1 MDTVQILTIDIPVK
15 SKLFINHPDKISD
28 YLKEHAMKYLDNNN
42 NYYANGVVYKDTI
55 EVIEWNS
62 GIKRGSNLSDE
73 MIFTTKIR
81 ACFRMYPIGTM
92 HTGMIESV
100 ENNMITINTEYK
112 YNIIVPFVKMPEGVD
127 VSAVIPDDEDDDYKK
142 ETKKHLKN
150 NNKTYPYI
158 SNTVNIDKLKRGTTV
173 EFIVLDVD
181 SRFNNDNIIVLSF
194 ISNIIEHYTK
204 IYSCSCNKINN
215 IIPEYKHIA
224 GAFDINAIVPLY
236 AVNNDPHINIVQL
249 DNPDIDANTITNAI
263 TSQLNYK
270 DSLIIYLTLNKN
282 VMNPINENLF
292 NSLCKKF
299 VNITVYYDW
308 TYGNENE
315 YRMIIV
321 GSYYH

>member
-1 MDTVQILTIDIPVK
+1 MDTVQILTIDIPLK
-15 SKLFINHPDKISD
+15 SKLFINHPEKISE
-28 YLKEHAMKYLDNNN
+28 YLKGHAMKYLDNNN
-42 NYYANGVVYKDTI
+42 NYYSNGVVYKDTI

-92 HTGMIESV
+92 HTGIIESV

-127 VSAVIPDDEDDDYKK
+127 VSALIPDDEDDDYKK
-142 ETKKHLKN
+142 ETKKYLKN
-150 NNKTYPYI
+150 NNKIYPYI
-158 SNTVNIDKLKRGTTV
+158 SDTVDINKLKRGTTV

-181 SRFNNDNIIVLSF
+181 SRFNNDNIVVLSF

-224 GAFDINAIVPLY
+224 GAFDIDIVPLY
-236 AVNNDPHINIVQL
+236 ANDPHINVVQF
-249 DNPDIDANTITNAI
+249 DNPELNTIINEI
-263 TSQLNYK
+263 PNELNYK
-270 DSLIIYLTLNKN
+270 DSLIIQMILDNN

-308 TYGNENE
+308 TYGDENENK
-315 YRMIIV
+315 YRMFIV